1 MKCCSSS
8 DIMDNEV
15 LMKLKFYSETQVVVD
30 RLRKFETTKWGKCS
44 GSEKINKKT
53 SEHVHKLLEESGIKI
68 LSLLGDTNF
77 FYELL

>member
-1 MKCCSSS
+1 MGK
-8 DIMDNEV
+8 
-15 LMKLKFYSETQVVVD
+15 
-30 RLRKFETTKWGKCS
+30 RKCS

>member
-30 RLRKFETTKWGKCS
+30 RLRKIETTKWGK
-44 GSEKINKKT
+44 ENAVVRKR
-53 SEHVHKLLEESGIKI
+53 
-68 LSLLGDTNF
+68 
-77 FYELL
+77 